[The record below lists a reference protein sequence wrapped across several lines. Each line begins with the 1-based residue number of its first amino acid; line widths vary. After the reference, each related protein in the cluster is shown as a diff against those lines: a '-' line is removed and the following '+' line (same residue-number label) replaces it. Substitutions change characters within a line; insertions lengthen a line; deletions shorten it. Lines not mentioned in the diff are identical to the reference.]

1 MENPEQETIEASR
14 DEREPGEIEQLK
26 EQLRR
31 EHAMYLRN
39 AADFDNYR
47 KRVEREIAG
56 ASRAGKREILLPLLE
71 ALDGFDRALETLGEA
86 PPSVVEGIRA
96 IQRRLLA
103 VLEAQGVIPFDSVG
117 KPFDPK
123 LHEVIAVTDEDGLES
138 GTVVNEVMSGYRWN
152 DEVLRPARVRV
163 VR

>member
-1 MENPEQETIEASR
+1 MENPEQETIEVSS
-14 DEREPGEIEQLK
+14 DGRESNEVEQLK

-31 EHAMYLRN
+31 EHEMYLRN

-86 PPSVVEGIRA
+86 SPSVLEGIRA

-103 VLEAQGVIPFDSVG
+103 VLEAQGVIPFDSAG
-117 KPFDPK
+117 QSFDPK
-123 LHEVIAVTDEDGLES
+123 LHEVVAVAEGDEAES
-138 GTVVNEVMSGYRWN
+138 RHGGQRSA
-152 DEVLRPARVRV
+152 ARVSLER
-163 VR
+163 